1 MQTFN
6 KITMN
11 PKIHLVGKKNVLP
24 QNVIYL
30 KAEANYSEVFFTNG
44 ESIIISKT
52 LKQMETRFSQFAF
65 FRAHKSYLI
74 NLSHVKDYK
83 TKCESKIKL
92 SNDVEIELSRRKRN
106 DFLSVIKE
114 EKSPKLIKTA

>member
-1 MQTFN
+1 
-6 KITMN
+6 MN
-11 PKIHLVGKKNVLP
+11 PKIHLVGKKNILP

-44 ESIIISKT
+44 ESIIVSKT
-52 LKQMETRFSQFAF
+52 LKQMETRFSPFAF

-83 TKCESKIKL
+83 TKCISKIKL

-106 DFLSVIKE
+106 DFLSVIKDD
-114 EKSPKLIKTA
+114 KNTNQVKLA